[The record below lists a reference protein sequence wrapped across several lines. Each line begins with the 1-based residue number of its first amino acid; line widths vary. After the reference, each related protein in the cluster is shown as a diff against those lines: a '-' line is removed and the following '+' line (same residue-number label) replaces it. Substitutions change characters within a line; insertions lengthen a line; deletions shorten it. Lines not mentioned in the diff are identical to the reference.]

1 MGLVRGHGHRPWLAA
16 ALIAGLLAVAAAA
29 QATTPPPIAAGS
41 HPWIVALCKFT
52 DLSTEPAAYTPAYFG
67 NLFAGTGTST
77 IDHADW
83 WKEISYSKIDVAGTK
98 VTTQWYSLGM
108 SRFEFAGLTRFN
120 KIKACGDVAA
130 NDPNISN
137 DYSKYSGIIAVFND
151 DTLPGAGT
159 PVRTATTT
167 TTGAISAGATT
178 VNVASAAGFPA
189 APFPV
194 NIDDGSQ
201 PNGGN
206 SEKVHVTSTGTGL
219 NWTIQRNYQGSTG
232 KAQASGAAVSLI
244 DGGDLGASDL
254 GKGAMTL
261 NGKNYNLGQ
270 VILPPETN
278 LGAAQHEVG
287 HGFGYPHSRALSTS
301 TTDYQDCY
309 DTMSFDACRNYTAS
323 LYNFQGDFGAAGILN
338 DPLPAAVSP
347 GLNAIDLDLQGW
359 MPAGRTFTYSPGSCS
374 QTTRDLAALGY
385 QSATGDMEIRVPAA
399 VTIPLPN
406 PPGGTTTSDYY
417 TIELRDKSLWD
428 RGIPQNSV
436 LLHLRGLDGFPYWV
450 DSFNGNAVGTQ
461 GAMYLGHQFV
471 DTGNNVIITVNR
483 MNATAHTA
491 TVAIAAG
498 GANCK
503 LDSKFDYTGPT
514 TGDFSDTVTLAG
526 DLTVNGTSVP
536 IPNATVTLSLGTQS
550 CQATTDAAGR
560 ASCPVAISQHPGTVT
575 AGGAYAGDTA
585 YDPSSDSASF
595 EITRED
601 TQITYGGALTQDY
614 HDVFTASATLVDQDS
629 SEGVAGKAVTF
640 TLGAGDS
647 CSDTTNSVGV
657 ASCSITPTQP
667 AGTVNMVTDFA
678 GDIDWLPSSD
688 TDAFE
693 ITLEES
699 TTTYTGPT
707 VILAGSS
714 GATLT
719 ATLVEDGANDDD
731 GDGGS
736 PAPVPSGQTITFT
749 LGSQS
754 CSDTTDAAG
763 LASCTIPSISSAALG
778 SNTLTTTFAGDPYY
792 LPSSDS
798 DAVIVFAFPSR
809 GVFVLGNTTV
819 ASATPTTT
827 VSWWHDNWYLRN
839 ALSGG
844 AAPSSFKGFAG
855 MVTTL
860 PTQSPANVCGTK
872 FTTGTGN
879 SPPPTSGVPSYMGV
893 LVASSVKKSGSTLN
907 GTWGKIV
914 VVRTDPGY
922 GPSPGHPGTG
932 KIVATFCP

>member
-1 MGLVRGHGHRPWLAA
+1 MSRGRRSWLVG
-16 ALIAGLLAVAAAA
+16 ALMAGLLAVATAAH
-29 QATTPPPIAAGS
+29 ATTPPPVAAGS

-67 NLFAGTGTST
+67 SLFAGTGSSSL
-77 IDHADW
+77 DMADW
-83 WKEISYSKIDVAGTK
+83 WKEISYSKIDIAGTK

-108 SRFEFAGLTRFN
+108 TRFEFAGLTRFN

-130 NDPNISN
+130 NDANIGN
-137 DYSKYSGIIAVFND
+137 DYSQFEGIIAVFND
-151 DTLPGAGT
+151 DTLAGAGT
-159 PVRTATTT
+159 PVRSATTT
-167 TTGAISAGATT
+167 TTGALTAGATT

-194 NIDDGSQ
+194 NIDDGSGT
-201 PNGGN
+201 PGSNN
-206 SEKVHVTSTGTGL
+206 EEVHVTSTGSGT
-219 NWTIQRNYQGSTG
+219 NWTIQRGYQGSTA
-232 KAQASGAAVSLI
+232 KTHTSGAAVALL

-254 GKGAMTL
+254 GKGPMTL

-287 HGFGYPHSRALSTS
+287 HGFGYDHSRALSTS

-309 DTMSFDACRNYTAS
+309 DTMSFDACRNYTSS

-347 GLNAIDLDLQGW
+347 GLDAIDLDLQGW
-359 MPAGRTFTYSPGSCS
+359 MPAGRTFTYSPGSCA
-374 QTTRDLAALGY
+374 QTTRDVAALGY
-385 QSATGDMEIRVPAA
+385 PSASGDMEIRVPGT

-406 PPGGTTTSDYY
+406 PPGGTTNSDYY

-436 LLHLRGLDGFPYWV
+436 LLHLHGLDGRSYWV
-450 DSFNGNAVGTQ
+450 DTFNASAVGTA
-461 GAMYLGHQFV
+461 GAMYLADQFV
-471 DTGNNVIITVNR
+471 DSANNVIITVNR
-483 MNATAHTA
+483 MNTAAHTA
-491 TVAIAAG
+491 TVAISTG

-503 LDSKFDYTGPT
+503 LDSKFTYNGAT
-514 TGDFSDTVTLAG
+514 TGDFSDAVTLAG

-536 IPNATVTLSLGTQS
+536 IPSANVTLSLGTQS
-550 CQATTDAAGR
+550 CSATTDAAGH
-560 ASCPVAISQHPGTVT
+560 ASCSVTITQHPGTVT

-585 YDPSSDSASF
+585 YDPSSDSTSF
-595 EITRED
+595 EITKED
-601 TQITYGGALTQDY
+601 TQVTYGGALTKDY
-614 HDVFTASATLVDQDS
+614 HDVFTASATLIDPDDS
-629 SEGVAGKAVTF
+629 SGITGKTVTF

-647 CSDTTNSVGV
+647 CSDTTDGSGV

-667 AGTVNMVTDFA
+667 AGTVTMVTSFG
-678 GDIDWLPSSD
+678 GDIDYLPSGES
-688 TDAFE
+688 DAFA
-693 ITLEES
+693 ITKEES

-736 PAPVPSGQTITFT
+736 PAPVPSGQTITFAI
-749 LGSQS
+749 GSQS

-778 SNTLTTTFAGDPYY
+778 SNTLTTTFAGDAYY

-809 GVFVLGNTTV
+809 GAFVLGNTSV
-819 ASATPTTT
+819 AAATPSTTLT
-827 VSWWHDNWYLRN
+827 WWDNSWAQRN
-839 ALSGG
+839 VLSGG
-844 AAPSSFKGFAG
+844 SAPASFKGFAG
-855 MVTTL
+855 SVTTL
-860 PTQSPANVCGTK
+860 PTQSPANVCGTR
-872 FTTGTGN
+872 FTTSPGN
-879 SPPPTSGVPSYMGV
+879 SPPPTADVPSYMGV
-893 LVASSVKKSGSTLN
+893 LVAGSVTKSGSAID

-914 VVRTDPGY
+914 VVRTGPGY
-922 GPSPGHPGTG
+922 APNPGHPGTG
-932 KIVATFCP
+932 TTVATFCP